1 MTIEFSSSGH
11 SGILKPFN
19 SNYIE
24 MRISPRP
31 LLRSSQNTYFIG
43 FPTSEN
49 SLHLLSVTLSSF
61 GSRFVSL
68 CSSFS
73 EVSTNSRMFSFA
85 YSRTCYLVH
94 IRASY
99 TVAVCIPGWR
109 PQVSR
114 GGGRGLQNIWRPKNF
129 RIFLTLSPLVTLTN
143 QLILFLLSAFWWPP
157 PPHPLRTSYISPQ
170 GRGNPRLT
178 RLGFEGEA
186 GFDWADWQ
194 SFTFRSLL
202 SSFSLTSSLR
212 PFADSFVSP
221 LSMYRAAT

>member
-1 MTIEFSSSGH
+1 
-11 SGILKPFN
+11 
-19 SNYIE
+19 

-49 SLHLLSVTLSSF
+49 SLHLLSVTLSSC

-99 TVAVCIPGWR
+99 SSCVHPWLEASSFERRRKGASKYMTTEKFSDFFDPLPSCHSNKSADFVPFVC
-109 PQVSR
+109 
-114 GGGRGLQNIWRPKNF
+114 F
-129 RIFLTLSPLVTLTN
+129 LVT
-143 QLILFLLSAFWWPP
+143 
-157 PPHPLRTSYISPQ
+157 PLRTSYIEAPKD
-170 GRGNPRLT
+170 
-178 RLGFEGEA
+178 EGTL
-186 GFDWADWQ
+186 D
-194 SFTFRSLL
+194 
-202 SSFSLTSSLR
+202 
-212 PFADSFVSP
+212 
-221 LSMYRAAT
+221 